1 MTVLEADDLL
11 FDRED
16 VRKLF
21 ADREIPVTDS
31 ELGCI
36 LKTSIGYPLGAVIT
50 ARCMSG
56 RRPFG
61 PELVA
66 KAFQEVFAYFETM
79 IYRRFDLPI
88 RRFLLE
94 LALFDRFDLEMA
106 RMVSGDP
113 HAGEQL
119 DWLLRNTTMLCHD
132 GVGTFHFWPE
142 FRSFLLWEL
151 EREYTPEKRNALFSR
166 GGMYYELKE
175 DYAHALDCY
184 AKGGNHTKVSE
195 LLARNAELHPG
206 MGHYCEMEKYYR
218 SLPESEILASP
229 SLMQGMSML
238 CALAMDYE
246 GSERWYRELRDF
258 ARCRGKEDGAGKQAR
273 SRLAWLDISLP
284 QRGVEG
290 LTETIP
296 AVFRLL
302 TNKEVA
308 LPPFSATSTLPSLMN
323 GGKDFSPWSKRD
335 NLLYNTIRVPV
346 MAVLGRDGV
355 GLPDCAIA
363 ESKFEKGE
371 NISGRMLA
379 IVSRMSDLRNNGT
392 PDVEFAVSGLLA
404 RSQLASDRGEDAR
417 RTVLALREQFE
428 ERGLTRFF
436 PNMDAMLCRVDLH
449 TGQLDRAD
457 EWYRAKAPRDP
468 IHLNVMKRYQY
479 FTQTMVRLR
488 TASRTRR

>member
-16 VRKLF
+16 VRKLC

-106 RMVSGDP
+106 RMVSGDL

-206 MGHYCEMEKYYR
+206 MGHYSEMEKYYR

-229 SLMQGMSML
+229 SQMQGMSIL

-273 SRLAWLDISLP
+273 SRLAWLDIPCS
-284 QRGVEG
+284 
-290 LTETIP
+290 
-296 AVFRLL
+296 
-302 TNKEVA
+302 
-308 LPPFSATSTLPSLMN
+308 
-323 GGKDFSPWSKRD
+323 
-335 NLLYNTIRVPV
+335 
-346 MAVLGRDGV
+346 
-355 GLPDCAIA
+355 
-363 ESKFEKGE
+363 
-371 NISGRMLA
+371 
-379 IVSRMSDLRNNGT
+379 
-392 PDVEFAVSGLLA
+392 
-404 RSQLASDRGEDAR
+404 
-417 RTVLALREQFE
+417 
-428 ERGLTRFF
+428 
-436 PNMDAMLCRVDLH
+436 
-449 TGQLDRAD
+449 
-457 EWYRAKAPRDP
+457 
-468 IHLNVMKRYQY
+468 
-479 FTQTMVRLR
+479 
-488 TASRTRR
+488 

>member
-94 LALFDRFDLEMA
+94 LAQFDRFDHEMA
-106 RMVSGDP
+106 RMVNGDL

-175 DYAHALDCY
+175 D
-184 AKGGNHTKVSE
+184 
-195 LLARNAELHPG
+195 
-206 MGHYCEMEKYYR
+206 
-218 SLPESEILASP
+218 
-229 SLMQGMSML
+229 
-238 CALAMDYE
+238 
-246 GSERWYRELRDF
+246 F
-258 ARCRGKEDGAGKQAR
+258 ARA
-273 SRLAWLDISLP
+273 
-284 QRGVEG
+284 
-290 LTETIP
+290 
-296 AVFRLL
+296 
-302 TNKEVA
+302 
-308 LPPFSATSTLPSLMN
+308 
-323 GGKDFSPWSKRD
+323 
-335 NLLYNTIRVPV
+335 
-346 MAVLGRDGV
+346 
-355 GLPDCAIA
+355 
-363 ESKFEKGE
+363 
-371 NISGRMLA
+371 
-379 IVSRMSDLRNNGT
+379 
-392 PDVEFAVSGLLA
+392 GLL
-404 RSQLASDRGEDAR
+404 RQGRQPHQG
-417 RTVLALREQFE
+417 
-428 ERGLTRFF
+428 
-436 PNMDAMLCRVDLH
+436 
-449 TGQLDRAD
+449 
-457 EWYRAKAPRDP
+457 
-468 IHLNVMKRYQY
+468 
-479 FTQTMVRLR
+479 LR
-488 TASRTRR
+488 TAGAERGAAPRHGALQRNGKVLPELAGI